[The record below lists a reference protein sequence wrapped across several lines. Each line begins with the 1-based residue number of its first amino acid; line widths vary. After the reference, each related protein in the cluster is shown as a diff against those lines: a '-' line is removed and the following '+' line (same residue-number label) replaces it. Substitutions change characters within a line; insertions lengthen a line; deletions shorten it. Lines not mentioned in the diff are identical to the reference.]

1 MTEGRPERKPT
12 TPWRTP
18 PPPEESRMHPPLG
31 FVVGVAGSMAGLGDA
46 LRTSPVGTGYAVW
59 VGIGAA
65 TAALA
70 GILLLGDSAHP
81 LRVMSLLLVVAGV
94 VGLKLFH

>member
-1 MTEGRPERKPT
+1 
-12 TPWRTP
+12 
-18 PPPEESRMHPPLG
+18 
-31 FVVGVAGSMAGLGDA
+31 
-46 LRTSPVGTGYAVW
+46 

-65 TAALA
+65 TTALA
-70 GILLLGDSAHP
+70 GILVLGESGHP